1 MKSIRAKVTV
11 SIILCSLISSV
22 LISVISIT
30 YSSRT
35 ATNDAQTELA
45 MSCENA
51 SGELNALVSRIEQSV
66 NTISD
71 IALENLDF
79 ARFQTDSAYVASY
92 TESLRDDFVTF
103 AEHTDGA
110 ICAYIRYNPDFTDP
124 TSGIFL
130 TRPDTQSEFTSST
143 PTDFSIYDKDDVAH
157 VGWYYIPVENKAPI
171 WMDPYLNENVNI
183 YMVSYVVPLY
193 VDGVSVGI
201 IGMDIDFG
209 QMTDYTDS
217 VKVFDTGYSFI
228 VDKNDIIQHHVSI
241 PTGTDLREYEGGS
254 LAFVGDFME
263 DDANQSTVIE
273 YTMGG
278 ESRYLTFSKLDT
290 GMKLA
295 MTVPTAE
302 VKAHAQAV
310 AIQTIGALSLGLV
323 ISIVLG
329 ILIGSSIS
337 GPIKK
342 ITDIVKQTA
351 ALNFKKT
358 PEGSRLV
365 ERKDETGSMARA
377 VGEMRGVLRNL
388 VADMEQIRD
397 HMLGNMEE
405 LDNVMKENNAV
416 SEDNSA
422 TTQELAAGMEE
433 TTASANMIVSNIGT
447 IQDNVTGI
455 RNLSQNG
462 QEESREVRDRARK
475 LRDTTVTSSN
485 RTMEMYESMRKR
497 TDEAIEQ
504 SKVVAKINELT
515 ENIRNISSQTNLLAL
530 NANIEAAR
538 AGEAGRGFAV
548 VATEIGTLASQTFQ
562 TVDGIN
568 QIVEEVNAAVN
579 NMTDCIR
586 VIMEFLDKT
595 VVTDYNSFKEVGE
608 KYEDDA
614 TVFAD
619 SMGRIYEEISEL
631 SEKIDNIAQAIDSV
645 SDTINQSTEGINLIA
660 EKSGD
665 AVAKTAEGYD
675 RLQENR
681 EGLQHL
687 KEMIDKFEL

>member
-51 SGELNALVSRIEQSV
+51 SGEINALVSRIEQSV

-228 VDKNDIIQHHVSI
+228 VDKNGIIQHHISI

-263 DDANQSTVIE
+263 DDANQSTMIE

-310 AIQTIGALSLGLV
+310 AIQTMGAMSLGLV

>member
-51 SGELNALVSRIEQSV
+51 SGEINALVSRIEQSV

-79 ARFQTDSAYVASY
+79 ARFQTDSAYVDSY

-228 VDKNDIIQHHVSI
+228 VDKNGIIQHHVSI

-263 DDANQSTVIE
+263 DDANQSTMIG
-273 YTMGG
+273 YTMDG
-278 ESRYLTFSKLDT
+278 ESRYLTFSKLNT

-295 MTVPTAE
+295 MTVPTEE
-302 VKAHAQAV
+302 VKAHAKSV
-310 AIQTIGALSLGLV
+310 AIQTIGAMSLGV
-323 ISIVLG
+323 IISIILG

-504 SKVVAKINELT
+504 SKVVVKINELT

>member
-51 SGELNALVSRIEQSV
+51 SGEINALVSRIEQSV

-79 ARFQTDSAYVASY
+79 ARFQTDSAYVDSY

-228 VDKNDIIQHHVSI
+228 VDKNGIIQHHVSI

-263 DDANQSTVIE
+263 DDANQSTMIE
-273 YTMGG
+273 YTMDG
-278 ESRYLTFSKLDT
+278 ESRYLTFSKLNT

-295 MTVPTAE
+295 MTVPTEE
-302 VKAHAQAV
+302 VKAHAKSV
-310 AIQTIGALSLGLV
+310 AIQTIGAMSLGV
-323 ISIVLG
+323 IISIILG

>member
-1 MKSIRAKVTV
+1 M

-35 ATNDAQTELA
+35 ATNDAQTEMA

-51 SGELNALVSRIEQSV
+51 SGEINALVSRIEQSV

-209 QMTDYTDS
+209 QITDYTDS
-217 VKVFDTGYSFI
+217 EKVFDTGYAFI
-228 VDKNDIIQHHVSI
+228 VDKNGIIQHHVSI

-263 DDANQSTVIE
+263 DDANQSTMIE
-273 YTMGG
+273 YTMDG

-295 MTVPTAE
+295 MTVPTEE
-302 VKAHAQAV
+302 VKAHAKSV
-310 AIQTIGALSLGLV
+310 AIQTIGAMSLGV
-323 ISIVLG
+323 IISIILG

-337 GPIKK
+337 GPVKK

-586 VIMEFLDKT
+586 VIMDFLDKT

>member
-11 SIILCSLISSV
+11 SIILCSLISSI

-51 SGELNALVSRIEQSV
+51 SGEINALVSRIEQSV

-263 DDANQSTVIE
+263 DDANQSTMIE
-273 YTMGG
+273 YTMDG

-295 MTVPTAE
+295 MTVPTEE
-302 VKAHAQAV
+302 VKAHAKSV
-310 AIQTIGALSLGLV
+310 AIQTIGAMSLGV
-323 ISIVLG
+323 IISIILG

>member
-1 MKSIRAKVTV
+1 M

-30 YSSRT
+30 YSSKT
-35 ATNDAQTELA
+35 AISDAQTELA

-51 SGELNALVSRIEQSV
+51 SSEINALVSRIEQSV

-79 ARFQTDSAYVASY
+79 ARFQTDSAYVESY

-171 WMDPYLNENVNI
+171 WMEPYLNENVNI

-228 VDKNDIIQHHVSI
+228 VDKNGIIQHHASI
-241 PTGTDLREYEGGS
+241 PAGTDLREYEGGS

-263 DDANQSTVIE
+263 DDANQSTMIE
-273 YTMGG
+273 YTMDG

-310 AIQTIGALSLGLV
+310 TIQTIGAMSLGLI

-358 PEGSRLV
+358 KEGSKLV

-388 VADMEQIRD
+388 VSDMEQIRD

>member
-51 SGELNALVSRIEQSV
+51 SGEINALVSRIEQSV

-228 VDKNDIIQHHVSI
+228 VDKNGIIQHHVSI

-263 DDANQSTVIE
+263 DDANQSTMIE
-273 YTMGG
+273 YTMDG

-295 MTVPTAE
+295 MTVPTEE
-302 VKAHAQAV
+302 VKAHAKSV
-310 AIQTIGALSLGLV
+310 AIQTIGAMSLGLI
-323 ISIVLG
+323 ISIILG

>member
-11 SIILCSLISSV
+11 SIILCSLISSA

-51 SGELNALVSRIEQSV
+51 SGEINALVSRIEQSV

-228 VDKNDIIQHHVSI
+228 VDKNGIIQHHVSI

-263 DDANQSTVIE
+263 DDANQSTMIE
-273 YTMGG
+273 YTMDG
-278 ESRYLTFSKLDT
+278 ESRYLTFSKLNT

-295 MTVPTAE
+295 MTVPTEE
-302 VKAHAQAV
+302 VKAHAKSV
-310 AIQTIGALSLGLV
+310 AIQTIGAMSLGV
-323 ISIVLG
+323 IISIILG

-504 SKVVAKINELT
+504 SKVVVKINELT

>member
-1 MKSIRAKVTV
+1 MRSIRAKVTV

-45 MSCENA
+45 MACENA
-51 SGELNALVSRIEQSV
+51 GGEINALVSRIEQSV
-66 NTISD
+66 DTMSD

-79 ARFQTDSAYVASY
+79 ARFRTDSAYVESY
-92 TESLRDDFVTF
+92 TEGLKADFVTF

-110 ICAYIRYNPDFTDP
+110 ICAYIRYNPEFTDP

-217 VKVFDTGYSFI
+217 VKVFDTGYAFI
-228 VDKNDIIQHHVSI
+228 VDQNGIVRHHISI
-241 PTGTDLREYEGGS
+241 PAGTDMREYENGN
-254 LAFVGDFME
+254 LAFVSDFMQ
-263 DDANQSTVIE
+263 DDANQSTMIK
-273 YTMGG
+273 YTLDG
-278 ESRYLTFSKLDT
+278 ESRYLTFSGLDT

-302 VKAHAQAV
+302 VKAHAKAV
-310 AIQTIGALSLGLV
+310 AIQTIGATALGV
-323 ISIVLG
+323 IVSVVLG
-329 ILIGSSIS
+329 ILIGNSIS

-342 ITDIVKQTA
+342 ITDIVRQTA

-405 LDNVMKENNAV
+405 LDNVMRENNAV

-475 LRDTTVTSSN
+475 LCDTTVTASS

-568 QIVEEVNAAVN
+568 KIVEEVNAAVN

>member
-263 DDANQSTVIE
+263 DDANQSTMIE
-273 YTMGG
+273 YTMDG

-295 MTVPTAE
+295 MTVPTEE
-302 VKAHAQAV
+302 VKAHAKSV
-310 AIQTIGALSLGLV
+310 AIQTIGAMSLGV
-323 ISIVLG
+323 IISIILG

>member
-1 MKSIRAKVTV
+1 M

-51 SGELNALVSRIEQSV
+51 SGEINALVSRIEQSV

-263 DDANQSTVIE
+263 DDANQSTMIE
-273 YTMGG
+273 YTMDG

-295 MTVPTAE
+295 MTVPTEE
-302 VKAHAQAV
+302 VKAHAKSV
-310 AIQTIGALSLGLV
+310 AIQTIGAMSLGV
-323 ISIVLG
+323 IISIILG

-462 QEESREVRDRARK
+462 QEESKEVRDRARK

>member
-51 SGELNALVSRIEQSV
+51 SGEINALVSRIEQSV

-79 ARFQTDSAYVASY
+79 ARFQTDSAYVESY
-92 TESLRDDFVTF
+92 TESLRDDFITF

-228 VDKNDIIQHHVSI
+228 VDKNDIIQHHISI

-263 DDANQSTVIE
+263 DDANQSTMIE
-273 YTMGG
+273 YTMDG

-310 AIQTIGALSLGLV
+310 AIQTIGAMSLGLV

-358 PEGSRLV
+358 PEGSKLV

>member
-228 VDKNDIIQHHVSI
+228 VDKNDIIQHHISI

-263 DDANQSTVIE
+263 DDANQSTMIE
-273 YTMGG
+273 YTMDG

-295 MTVPTAE
+295 MTVPTEE
-302 VKAHAQAV
+302 VKAHAKSV
-310 AIQTIGALSLGLV
+310 AIQTIGAMSLGV
-323 ISIVLG
+323 IISIILG

>member
-1 MKSIRAKVTV
+1 MKSIRTKVTV

-51 SGELNALVSRIEQSV
+51 SGEINALVSRIEQSV

-263 DDANQSTVIE
+263 DDANQSTMIE
-273 YTMGG
+273 YTMDG

-295 MTVPTAE
+295 MTVPTEE
-302 VKAHAQAV
+302 VKAHAKSV
-310 AIQTIGALSLGLV
+310 AIQTIGAMSLGV
-323 ISIVLG
+323 IISIILG

>member
-228 VDKNDIIQHHVSI
+228 VDKNGIIQHHISI

-263 DDANQSTVIE
+263 DDANQSTMIE

-310 AIQTIGALSLGLV
+310 AIQTIGAMSLGLV

-388 VADMEQIRD
+388 IADMEQIRD

>member
-30 YSSRT
+30 YSSKT
-35 ATNDAQTELA
+35 AISDAQTELA

-51 SGELNALVSRIEQSV
+51 SSEINALVSRIEQSV

-79 ARFQTDSAYVASY
+79 ARFQTDSAYVESY

-228 VDKNDIIQHHVSI
+228 VDKNGIIQHHASI
-241 PTGTDLREYEGGS
+241 PAGTDLREYEGGS

-263 DDANQSTVIE
+263 DDANQSTMIE
-273 YTMGG
+273 YTMDG

-310 AIQTIGALSLGLV
+310 TIQTIGAMSLGLI

-358 PEGSRLV
+358 KEGSKLV

-388 VADMEQIRD
+388 VSDMEQIRD

>member
-35 ATNDAQTELA
+35 ATNDAQTEMA

-51 SGELNALVSRIEQSV
+51 SGEINALVSRIEQSV

-209 QMTDYTDS
+209 QITDYTDS
-217 VKVFDTGYSFI
+217 EKVFDTGYAFI
-228 VDKNDIIQHHVSI
+228 VDKNGIIQHHVSI

-263 DDANQSTVIE
+263 DDANQSTMIE
-273 YTMGG
+273 YTMDG

-295 MTVPTAE
+295 MTVPTEE
-302 VKAHAQAV
+302 VKAHAKSV
-310 AIQTIGALSLGLV
+310 AIQTIGAMSLGV
-323 ISIVLG
+323 IISIILG

-337 GPIKK
+337 GPVKK

-586 VIMEFLDKT
+586 VIMDFLDKT

>member
-51 SGELNALVSRIEQSV
+51 SGEINALVSRIEQSV

-228 VDKNDIIQHHVSI
+228 VDKNGIIQHHVSI

-263 DDANQSTVIE
+263 DDANQSTMIE
-273 YTMGG
+273 YTMDG
-278 ESRYLTFSKLDT
+278 ENRYLTFSKLNT

-295 MTVPTAE
+295 MTVPTEE
-302 VKAHAQAV
+302 VKAHAKSV
-310 AIQTIGALSLGLV
+310 AIQTIGAMSLGLI
-323 ISIVLG
+323 ISIILG

>member
-51 SGELNALVSRIEQSV
+51 SGEINALVSRIEQSV

-263 DDANQSTVIE
+263 DDANQSTMIE
-273 YTMGG
+273 YTMDG

-295 MTVPTAE
+295 MTVPTEE
-302 VKAHAQAV
+302 VKAHAKSV
-310 AIQTIGALSLGLV
+310 AIQTIGAMSLGV
-323 ISIVLG
+323 IISIILG

>member
-51 SGELNALVSRIEQSV
+51 SGEINALVSRIEQSV

-92 TESLRDDFVTF
+92 TESLRDDFLTF

-263 DDANQSTVIE
+263 DDANQSTMIE
-273 YTMGG
+273 YTMDG

-295 MTVPTAE
+295 MTVPTEE
-302 VKAHAQAV
+302 VKAHAKSV
-310 AIQTIGALSLGLV
+310 AIQTIGAMSLGV
-323 ISIVLG
+323 IISIILG

>member
-1 MKSIRAKVTV
+1 M

-51 SGELNALVSRIEQSV
+51 SGEINALVSRIEQSV

-228 VDKNDIIQHHVSI
+228 VDKNGIIQHHVSI
-241 PTGTDLREYEGGS
+241 PTGTDLREYGGGS

-263 DDANQSTVIE
+263 DDANQSTMIE
-273 YTMGG
+273 YTMDG
-278 ESRYLTFSKLDT
+278 ESRYLTFSKLNT

-295 MTVPTAE
+295 MTVPTEE
-302 VKAHAQAV
+302 VKAHAKSV
-310 AIQTIGALSLGLV
+310 AIQTIGAMSLGV
-323 ISIVLG
+323 IISIILG

>member
-51 SGELNALVSRIEQSV
+51 SGEINALVSRIEQSV

-228 VDKNDIIQHHVSI
+228 VDKNGIIQHHVSI
-241 PTGTDLREYEGGS
+241 PTGTDLREYGGGS

-263 DDANQSTVIE
+263 DDANQSTMIE
-273 YTMGG
+273 YTMDG
-278 ESRYLTFSKLDT
+278 ESRYLTFSKLNT

-295 MTVPTAE
+295 MTVPTEE
-302 VKAHAQAV
+302 VKAHAKSV
-310 AIQTIGALSLGLV
+310 AIQTIGAMSLGV
-323 ISIVLG
+323 IISIILG

>member
-228 VDKNDIIQHHVSI
+228 VDKNGIIQHHVSI

-263 DDANQSTVIE
+263 DDANQSTMIE
-273 YTMGG
+273 YTMDG

-295 MTVPTAE
+295 MTVPTEE
-302 VKAHAQAV
+302 VKAHAKSV
-310 AIQTIGALSLGLV
+310 AIQTIGAMSLGLI
-323 ISIVLG
+323 ISIILG

>member
-1 MKSIRAKVTV
+1 MKSIRTKVTV

-51 SGELNALVSRIEQSV
+51 SGEINALVSRIEQSV

-228 VDKNDIIQHHVSI
+228 VDKNDIIQHHISI

-263 DDANQSTVIE
+263 DDANQSTMIE
-273 YTMGG
+273 YTMDG

-295 MTVPTAE
+295 MTVPTEE
-302 VKAHAQAV
+302 VKAHAKSV
-310 AIQTIGALSLGLV
+310 AIQTIGAMSLGV
-323 ISIVLG
+323 IISIILG

-462 QEESREVRDRARK
+462 QEESKEVRDRARK

-687 KEMIDKFEL
+687 KEMIDKFEV

>member
-51 SGELNALVSRIEQSV
+51 SGEINALVSRIEQSV

-79 ARFQTDSAYVASY
+79 ARFQTDSAYVESY
-92 TESLRDDFVTF
+92 TESLRDDFITF

-228 VDKNDIIQHHVSI
+228 VDKNDIIQHHISI

-263 DDANQSTVIE
+263 DDANQSTMIE
-273 YTMGG
+273 YTMDG

-302 VKAHAQAV
+302 VKAHAKSV
-310 AIQTIGALSLGLV
+310 AIQTIGAMSLGV
-323 ISIVLG
+323 IISIILG

>member
-1 MKSIRAKVTV
+1 MKSIRTKVTV

-51 SGELNALVSRIEQSV
+51 SGEINALVSRIEQSV

-228 VDKNDIIQHHVSI
+228 VDKNGIIQHHVSI

-263 DDANQSTVIE
+263 DDANQSTMIE
-273 YTMGG
+273 YTMDG

-295 MTVPTAE
+295 MTVPTEE
-302 VKAHAQAV
+302 VKAHAKSV
-310 AIQTIGALSLGLV
+310 AIQTIGAMSLGV
-323 ISIVLG
+323 IISIILG

>member
-1 MKSIRAKVTV
+1 M

-51 SGELNALVSRIEQSV
+51 SGEINALVSRIEQSV

-228 VDKNDIIQHHVSI
+228 VDKNGIIQHHVSI

-254 LAFVGDFME
+254 LACVGDFME
-263 DDANQSTVIE
+263 DDANQSTMIE
-273 YTMGG
+273 YTMDG

-295 MTVPTAE
+295 MTVPTEE
-302 VKAHAQAV
+302 VKAHAKSV
-310 AIQTIGALSLGLV
+310 AIQTIGAMSLGV
-323 ISIVLG
+323 IISIILG

>member
-1 MKSIRAKVTV
+1 M

-228 VDKNDIIQHHVSI
+228 VDKNDIIQHHISI

-263 DDANQSTVIE
+263 DDANQSTMIE
-273 YTMGG
+273 YTMDG

-295 MTVPTAE
+295 MTVPTEE
-302 VKAHAQAV
+302 VKAHAKSV
-310 AIQTIGALSLGLV
+310 AIQTIGAMSLGV
-323 ISIVLG
+323 IISIILG

>member
-51 SGELNALVSRIEQSV
+51 SGEINALVSRIEQSV

-79 ARFQTDSAYVASY
+79 ARFQTDSAYVDSY

-228 VDKNDIIQHHVSI
+228 VDKNGIIQHHVSI

-263 DDANQSTVIE
+263 DDANQSTMIE
-273 YTMGG
+273 YTMDG
-278 ESRYLTFSKLDT
+278 ESRYLTFSKLNT

-295 MTVPTAE
+295 MTVPTEE
-302 VKAHAQAV
+302 VKAHAKSV
-310 AIQTIGALSLGLV
+310 AIQTIGAMSLGV
-323 ISIVLG
+323 IISIILG

-504 SKVVAKINELT
+504 SKVVVKINELT

>member
-1 MKSIRAKVTV
+1 M

-51 SGELNALVSRIEQSV
+51 SGEINALVSRIEQSV

-228 VDKNDIIQHHVSI
+228 VDKNDIIQHHISI

-263 DDANQSTVIE
+263 DDANQSTMIE
-273 YTMGG
+273 YTMDG

-295 MTVPTAE
+295 MTVPTEE
-302 VKAHAQAV
+302 VKAHAKSV
-310 AIQTIGALSLGLV
+310 AIQTIGAMSLGV
-323 ISIVLG
+323 IISIILG

>member
-1 MKSIRAKVTV
+1 M

-51 SGELNALVSRIEQSV
+51 SGEINALVSRIEQSV

-228 VDKNDIIQHHVSI
+228 VDKNDIIQHHISI

-263 DDANQSTVIE
+263 DDANQSTMIE
-273 YTMGG
+273 YTMDG

-302 VKAHAQAV
+302 VKAHAKSV
-310 AIQTIGALSLGLV
+310 AIQTIGAMSLGV
-323 ISIVLG
+323 IISIILG

>member
-1 MKSIRAKVTV
+1 MKSIRTKVTV

-51 SGELNALVSRIEQSV
+51 SGEINALVSRIEQSV

-228 VDKNDIIQHHVSI
+228 VDKNDIIQHHISI

-263 DDANQSTVIE
+263 DDANQSTMIE
-273 YTMGG
+273 YTMDG

-302 VKAHAQAV
+302 VKAHAKSV
-310 AIQTIGALSLGLV
+310 AIQTIGAMSLGV
-323 ISIVLG
+323 IISIILG

>member
-51 SGELNALVSRIEQSV
+51 SGEINALVSRIEQSV

-209 QMTDYTDS
+209 QITDYTDS

-228 VDKNDIIQHHVSI
+228 VDKNGIIQHHVSI

-263 DDANQSTVIE
+263 DDANQSTMIE
-273 YTMGG
+273 YTMDG

-295 MTVPTAE
+295 MTVPTEE
-302 VKAHAQAV
+302 VKAHAKSV
-310 AIQTIGALSLGLV
+310 AIQTIGAMSLGLI
-323 ISIVLG
+323 ISIILG

>member
-1 MKSIRAKVTV
+1 MKSIRTKVTV

-35 ATNDAQTELA
+35 ATNDAQTEMA

-51 SGELNALVSRIEQSV
+51 SGEINALVSRIEQSV

-217 VKVFDTGYSFI
+217 VKVFDSGYSFI
-228 VDKNDIIQHHVSI
+228 VDKNDIIQHHISI

-263 DDANQSTVIE
+263 DDANQSTMIE
-273 YTMGG
+273 YTMDG

-295 MTVPTAE
+295 MTVPAEE
-302 VKAHAQAV
+302 VKAHAKSV
-310 AIQTIGALSLGLV
+310 AIQTIGAMSLGV
-323 ISIVLG
+323 IISIILG

>member
-1 MKSIRAKVTV
+1 M

-22 LISVISIT
+22 LISVLSIT

-35 ATNDAQTELA
+35 AISDAQTELA

-51 SGELNALVSRIEQSV
+51 SSEINALVSRIEQSV

-79 ARFQTDSAYVASY
+79 ARFQTDSAYVESY

-228 VDKNDIIQHHVSI
+228 VDKNGIIQHHASI
-241 PTGTDLREYEGGS
+241 PAGTDLREYEGGS

-263 DDANQSTVIE
+263 DDANQSTMIE
-273 YTMGG
+273 YTMDG

-310 AIQTIGALSLGLV
+310 TIQTIGAMSLGLI

-358 PEGSRLV
+358 KEGSKLV

-388 VADMEQIRD
+388 VSDMEQIRD